1 MAEKNEYNPLNLTKQ
16 EEAQKGAYSISFLPV
31 TRKELRIDYW
41 TGAFLATALIYQIAT
56 GILLA
61 YYYEP
66 GSPYSSTLMIMGVVP
81 FGEVLLT
88 SHLFMAYAMVAMV
101 YIHMFRQYFIGAYRG
116 KWRWMQWIIGVII
129 FLLVNTIAAM
139 GYMLTYSVQSVL
151 GLHVSEILLQRSII
165 GRLAPGLAG
174 WLTSVIVGNGTTVQS
189 WQHLLIL
196 HAAILSIILLI
207 LVFIHFFLYEKSGPY
222 DPSARPD
229 EEKIP
234 WFPMNLLYT
243 AFIGMIFVAGILI
256 ASALMPQGLPPAY
269 GQLVYGTT
277 PFPDWYEMPV
287 YKLMDVAGFG
297 LSTGGVPLVFAL
309 LLFLML
315 VPFIDRYRE
324 NGPLERPMIT
334 FMGVFIILF
343 WLVVGLWGYA
353 QPGLSQTRPLTLF
366 MLYALTFCSLVPVY
380 AMRHAKRDL
389 GAMAVKRNE

>member
-1 MAEKNEYNPLNLTKQ
+1 LREPNEYNLMELAKPDAPMEGSFSINLRP
-16 EEAQKGAYSISFLPV
+16 I
-31 TRKELRIDYW
+31 RKHELRIDYW

-61 YYYEP
+61 YYYQP
-66 GSPYSSTLMIMGVVP
+66 GSPYSSTLMLMGTVP

-101 YIHMFRQYFIGAYRG
+101 YLHMFRQYFIGAYRG
-116 KWRWMQWIIGVII
+116 KWRWLQWIIGVVI

-139 GYMLTYSVQSVL
+139 GYMLTESVQSVL

-174 WLTSVIVGNGTTVQS
+174 WLISVLVGNGTTVES
-189 WQHLLIL
+189 WEHLLVL
-196 HAAILSIILLI
+196 HAAILSVILLI

-222 DPSARPD
+222 DPSASD
-229 EEKIP
+229 NEKKIP
-234 WFPMNLLYT
+234 WFPVNLLYT
-243 AFIGMIFVAGILI
+243 AFIGMVFVAGVLI
-256 ASALMPQGLPPAY
+256 ASALIPQTLPPAY

-309 LLFLML
+309 LLYLIL
-315 VPFIDRYRE
+315 VPFIDRYKE
-324 NGPLERPMIT
+324 NGPLERPMMT

-343 WLVVGLWGYA
+343 WLVVGLWGYV
-353 QPGLSQTRPLTLF
+353 QPGLSQTRPLTLL
-366 MLYALTFCSLVPVY
+366 MLYALTFCSIVPVY
-380 AMRHAKRDL
+380 AMRHAKKDL
-389 GAMAVKRNE
+389 SSRAVKQ

>member
-1 MAEKNEYNPLNLTKQ
+1 MGEKNEYNPLNLTKH
-16 EEAQKGAYSISFLPV
+16 EEPQPGSYSISFLPV

-41 TGAFLATALIYQIAT
+41 TGAFLATALIYQIVT

-66 GSPYSSTLMIMGVVP
+66 ANPYNSTLVLMGTVP

-88 SHLFMAYAMVAMV
+88 SHLYMAYAMVVMV
-101 YIHMFRQYFIGAYRG
+101 YLHMFRQYFVGAYRG
-116 KWRWMQWIIGVII
+116 KWRWLQWIIGVVI

-165 GRLAPGLAG
+165 GRIAPGLAG
-174 WLTSVIVGNGTTVQS
+174 WLISVLVGTGTTVQT
-189 WQHLLIL
+189 WQHLLVL
-196 HAAILSIILLI
+196 HAAILSVLVLI
-207 LVFIHFFLYEKSGPY
+207 LVFIHFFLYEKSGPF
-222 DPSARPD
+222 DPAAAKD

-234 WFPMNLLYT
+234 WFPVNLLYT
-243 AFIGMIFVAGILI
+243 AFIGMIFVAGILF
-256 ASALMPQGLPPAY
+256 ASALIPQGLPPAY

-309 LLFLML
+309 LFYLML
-315 VPFIDRYRE
+315 VPFIDKYE
-324 NGPLERPMIT
+324 GDGPLERPMIT

-343 WLVVGLWGYA
+343 WLVVGMWGYV

-366 MLYALTFCSLVPVY
+366 MLYALTFCSIVPVY

-389 GAMAVKRNE
+389 GSMAVKQ